1 MTPWISWSRHQKDP
15 VWDAAVEAWAA
26 QVMAIAKEA
35 VQDAKEVLEEKSINY
50 TLVEL
55 GEELEVYCNRG

>member
-1 MTPWISWSRHQKDP
+1 
-15 VWDAAVEAWAA
+15 
-26 QVMAIAKEA
+26 MAIAKEA